1 MGKSNER
8 IVEGFCFTSK
18 EEADLAR
25 IELEKIKMMD
35 DKLNYQDS
43 ELVKSVYDR
52 AILNRTF
59 RTPVGHQFLYH
70 LRRELLESGY
80 TDEDLKPIP
89 LSVRFAPTA
98 RSITSNKVGA
108 TTPPSKKKQS
118 SFGLSWSIALNI
130 VLVILVCAM
139 FLITMNSDNPN
150 ILNYRTKLVNQ
161 YASWEEELNQKE
173 DELRDWERELNARE
187 AKQ

>member
-1 MGKSNER
+1 MAKNDR
-8 IVEGFCFTSK
+8 TVEGFCFTSK

-35 DKLNYQDS
+35 DKLNYHDS
-43 ELVKSVYDR
+43 EMVKSVYDR

-80 TDEDLKPIP
+80 TDADLKPIP
-89 LSVRFAPTA
+89 LTVRFAPTA
-98 RSITSNKVGA
+98 RSITAHKTENTGQA
-108 TTPPSKKKQS
+108 PKKKQS
-118 SFGLSWSIALNI
+118 SIGFSWSVALNI

-139 FLITMNSDNPN
+139 FIITMNSDNPN
-150 ILNYRTKLVNQ
+150 ILNYRTQIVDQ
-161 YASWEEELNQKE
+161 YASWEEELNEKE
-173 DELRDWERELNARE
+173 DALRDWERELNERE
-187 AKQ
+187 AQQ